1 MYNLNRYNF
10 YLQSALD
17 LMAMVLSFFVTMWW
31 KVHFTGFYLDEF
43 YHIVYQRFILLNVIF
58 YLIIAFMFLHKN
70 DFITRTT
77 TEEVSNVAR
86 TVAGVM
92 ILFALYVFITKSNI
106 LYSRGFVIV
115 YSCMFGALSFIFRVV
130 TRKKLLPMFKE
141 GKGAERLI
149 LVGPYENIRSKMKGL
164 KKSRD
169 WRFQVIGLVVTDRE
183 LKGEYIDDVEVISD
197 SENMLED
204 VQNASADSLMLIDT
218 DRDSRIENLVKAFGD
233 LGKTVHIG
241 IQDYSNLRSYTR
253 FMDEI
258 GDYPVV
264 SYYPVL
270 RIPKRNMI
278 IKRTVDIVL
287 SLLLLPLYLVL
298 LILTTVFT
306 KIQCRGPVLINRVRV
321 GRNGRRFYFHRF
333 RILRD
338 DGEQRK
344 KEGLSPYT
352 VWGSF
357 LHKTHLDGFPLILN
371 VIGGDMS
378 FVGPK
383 APSLPDFINDIPAR
397 KQNLSIKPG
406 IIGRWACED
415 DEDKIIKLERDYIE
429 NWSFLKDLVITGKMI
444 LQFITFHSKR
454 IFTEEEFSEE
464 SRVLAEYF
472 EQRKP
477 LEYDHSL
484 YSKSPNMAYL
494 FVKRLADIL
503 FSLIVIVLI
512 SPALLVLML
521 LVFLEDG
528 GNPFYAHKRIGK
540 NGERI
545 RVYKF
550 RSMRQDAGD
559 LKKLLTPEQLEQY
572 RKEFKIDDDPRITKV
587 GNVLR
592 KTSLDEL
599 PQLFNILGGSLSFV
613 GPRPIV
619 EKETLIY
626 GDQIGKLLSV
636 KPGLTGY
643 WQAYARNNAT
653 YESGERQQ
661 MEMYYVDHCGAGLDI
676 KILFKTVG
684 SVLKREGAK

>member
-1 MYNLNRYNF
+1 
-10 YLQSALD
+10 
-17 LMAMVLSFFVTMWW
+17 
-31 KVHFTGFYLDEF
+31 
-43 YHIVYQRFILLNVIF
+43 
-58 YLIIAFMFLHKN
+58 
-70 DFITRTT
+70 
-77 TEEVSNVAR
+77 
-86 TVAGVM
+86 
-92 ILFALYVFITKSNI
+92 
-106 LYSRGFVIV
+106 
-115 YSCMFGALSFIFRVV
+115 
-130 TRKKLLPMFKE
+130 
-141 GKGAERLI
+141 
-149 LVGPYENIRSKMKGL
+149 
-164 KKSRD
+164 
-169 WRFQVIGLVVTDRE
+169 
-183 LKGEYIDDVEVISD
+183 
-197 SENMLED
+197 
-204 VQNASADSLMLIDT
+204 
-218 DRDSRIENLVKAFGD
+218 
-233 LGKTVHIG
+233 
-241 IQDYSNLRSYTR
+241 
-253 FMDEI
+253 
-258 GDYPVV
+258 
-264 SYYPVL
+264 
-270 RIPKRNMI
+270 
-278 IKRTVDIVL
+278 
-287 SLLLLPLYLVL
+287 
-298 LILTTVFT
+298 
-306 KIQCRGPVLINRVRV
+306 
-321 GRNGRRFYFHRF
+321 
-333 RILRD
+333 
-338 DGEQRK
+338 
-344 KEGLSPYT
+344 
-352 VWGSF
+352 
-357 LHKTHLDGFPLILN
+357 
-371 VIGGDMS
+371 
-378 FVGPK
+378 
-383 APSLPDFINDIPAR
+383 
-397 KQNLSIKPG
+397 
-406 IIGRWACED
+406 
-415 DEDKIIKLERDYIE
+415 
-429 NWSFLKDLVITGKMI
+429 MI

-512 SPALLVLML
+512 SPVLLVLML

>member
-17 LMAMVLSFFVTMWW
+17 LAAMVLSFFVTMWW
-31 KVHFTGFYLDEF
+31 KVRFTGFVLDDF
-43 YHIVYQRFILLNVIF
+43 YHIVYQRFFLLNVIF

-77 TEEVSNVAR
+77 TEEVSKVAR
-86 TVAGVM
+86 MVAGVM
-92 ILFALYVFITKSNI
+92 ILFVIYVFITKTNI

-115 YSCMFGALSFIFRVV
+115 YTFLFAAFSFTFRVI
-130 TRKKLLPMFKE
+130 TRKKLLPMFKA

-149 LVGPYENIRSKMKGL
+149 IIGPYEQVKNRLEGFR
-164 KKSRD
+164 KSRD
-169 WRFQVIGLVVTDRE
+169 WRFKVIGLVVTDRDM
-183 LKGEYIDDVEVISD
+183 KGEYVDSVEVVSD
-197 SENMLED
+197 SKSMLDD
-204 VQNASADSLMLIDT
+204 VQNASADSLMLVDT
-218 DRDSRIENLVKAFGD
+218 ERDSTIESVVKAFGD
-233 LGKTVHIG
+233 LGKTVHVE
-241 IQDYSNLRSYTR
+241 IQDYRNLHSYSRT
-253 FMDEI
+253 MDEI

-270 RIPKRNMI
+270 RIPRRNMI
-278 IKRTVDIVL
+278 IKRIIDIIL
-287 SLLLLPLYLVL
+287 SLVLLPVYLVL
-298 LILTTVFT
+298 LILTAVFT

-321 GRNGRRFYFHRF
+321 GRNGRRFYSHRF
-333 RILRD
+333 RVLRND
-338 DGEQRK
+338 SEERREK
-344 KEGLSPYT
+344 GLSPYT
-352 VWGSF
+352 VWGRF
-357 LHKTHLDGFPLILN
+357 LRKTHLDGFPLVLN
-371 VIGGDMS
+371 VLGGDMS

-383 APSLPDFINDIPAR
+383 APSLQEFVNDIPAR

-406 IIGRWACED
+406 VVGRWACED
-415 DEDKIIKLERDYIE
+415 DEDEIIRLERDYIE
-429 NWSFLKDLVITGKMI
+429 RWSILKDIVITGKMI
-444 LQFITFHSKR
+444 LQFLTFHSR
-454 IFTEEEFSEE
+454 RTFSEAE
-464 SRVLAEYF
+464 FAEEAGILNEYF
-472 EQRKP
+472 QQRKP
-477 LEYDHSL
+477 LEYDHAL
-484 YSKSPNMAYL
+484 YTERPGLGYR
-494 FVKRLADIL
+494 FIKRLADIV
-503 FSLIVIVLI
+503 FSMIIIIVISPILLI
-512 SPALLVLML
+512 LTI

-528 GNPFYAHKRIGK
+528 GNPFYAHKRIGQ

-572 RKEFKIDDDPRITKV
+572 RKEFKIDDDPRITRI

-653 YESGERQQ
+653 YESGERQT
-661 MEMYYVDHCGAGLDI
+661 MEMYYVDHCGIWMDI